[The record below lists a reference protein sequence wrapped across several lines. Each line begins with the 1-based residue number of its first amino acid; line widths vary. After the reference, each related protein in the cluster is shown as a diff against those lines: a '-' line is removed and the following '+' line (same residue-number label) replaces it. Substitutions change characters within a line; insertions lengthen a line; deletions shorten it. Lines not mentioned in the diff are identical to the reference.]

1 MEGNKSSKRPPAAQ
15 PVAMSLISRDLSLE
29 SHWPPNERRQR
40 FVAAVLFCF
49 QVVLL
54 PHRVASAAQKSRAW
68 RQGELPSCTMP
79 VPCATCR
86 VLCWMCSVL
95 RHVSCAK
102 ELGAV
107 PRAVCHAMC
116 CVLGLVPCCVLCHGL
131 PAVCH
136 ALCAMRCADVL
147 FALHYLPC
155 TTCCMPCAVYHA
167 LCAMCCVLF
176 AMCYVPCA
184 VRCVPHAMRCMP
196 CSMRSAT
203 AVRPKPCPMC
213 PHWGC
218 VPWQCAVTGLVLVA
232 VPACCGCVPVPE
244 QCCGAWGCY

>member
-1 MEGNKSSKRPPAAQ
+1 MGMGGPNPLLHSGAPPVGTAPFCSREAGMEGNKSSKRPPAAQ

-29 SHWPPNERRQR
+29 SHQPPNERRQR

-116 CVLGLVPCCVLCHGL
+116 CVLGLVPCRVLCHGL
-131 PAVCH
+131 PAVCR
-136 ALCAMRCADVL
+136 ALC
-147 FALHYLPC
+147 
-155 TTCCMPCAVYHA
+155 
-167 LCAMCCVLF
+167 
-176 AMCYVPCA
+176 
-184 VRCVPHAMRCMP
+184 
-196 CSMRSAT
+196 
-203 AVRPKPCPMC
+203 
-213 PHWGC
+213 
-218 VPWQCAVTGLVLVA
+218 
-232 VPACCGCVPVPE
+232 
-244 QCCGAWGCY
+244 